1 MVSFDAIGGS
11 SPLFDLALL
20 LIVSFAAGAIGAL
33 MGVGGGLFLVPALI
47 LLFGLDVH
55 VAIAA
60 SLVSVVAT
68 TTGATAARMGEGFVN
83 LRLGM
88 FLETATVVGGL
99 VGALIS
105 VTLLSGHG
113 NLLILA
119 LIPVILLAAVL
130 MSMGRTRSGTKT
142 RSPDPLADRLRL
154 GGEYVDPSS
163 GEREVYRVRGTTYG
177 LGFASLAGLA
187 SGLLGVGGGIFKV
200 PAMNAFMNVP
210 LRVASATSTLM
221 IGVTA
226 SAGALVYLFAGDV
239 ALTLVAPVAV
249 AVLLG
254 SYLSTHWGSTWT
266 RQRLRFVFVGILVL
280 AALLL
285 LLRGTGVLA

>member
-1 MVSFDAIGGS
+1 MLSLGGIGGS

-20 LIVSFAAGAIGAL
+20 LLVSFAAGMIGAL

-47 LLFGLDVH
+47 LLFGVDVH
-55 VAIAA
+55 VAVAA

-68 TTGATAARMGEGFVN
+68 TTGAASTRLGEGFVN

-88 FLETATVVGGL
+88 FLETATALGGL
-99 VGALIS
+99 AGAAVS
-105 VTLLSGHG
+105 VTLLAQHG
-113 NLLILA
+113 NVLIFA
-119 LIPVILLAAVL
+119 LIPVILVAAVL
-130 MSMGRTRSGTKT
+130 MSMGRPRVQNAA
-142 RSPDPLADRLRL
+142 RPPDRLADRLRL
-154 GGEYVDPSS
+154 SGVYVDPSS
-163 GEREVYRVRGTTYG
+163 GEREEYRVRGTTYG
-177 LGFASLAGLA
+177 LGFASLAGVA
-187 SGLLGVGGGIFKV
+187 SGLLGIGGGIFKV

-239 ALTLVAPVAV
+239 ALTLVAPVAI

-254 SYLSTHWGSTWT
+254 SFLSVHFGSTWP
-266 RQRLRFVFVGILVL
+266 RQRLRFLFVGVLVL
-280 AALLL
+280 AAFLLF
-285 LLRGTGVLA
+285 LRAAGVIA